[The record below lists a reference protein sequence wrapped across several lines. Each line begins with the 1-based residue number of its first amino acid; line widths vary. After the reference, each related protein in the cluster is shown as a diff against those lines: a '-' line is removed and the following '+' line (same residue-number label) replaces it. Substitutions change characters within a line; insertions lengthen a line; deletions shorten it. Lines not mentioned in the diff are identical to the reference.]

1 MPPGKSL
8 KLGEFNLQFENK
20 IALIVG
26 ASGGIGAA
34 SARILHGRG
43 ASVALADLDP
53 VAGQALAEELGERT
67 LFQATDVCDDDA
79 LDALVEAAVARF
91 GGIDILINA
100 VADFTDGGLDA
111 SRDNWLKSYNTN
123 VVSLA
128 KLTER
133 VAPHMRRR
141 GGGAVV
147 NFSSIASNFGQR
159 GRGPYPVTKAA
170 IEQLTRNQAMH
181 YSRDNIRVNA
191 VSPSWT
197 WDTNPFSR
205 LSDKAKADKYAF
217 DYHPLGRFGEAK
229 DIAEAVVFLCS
240 DGARQITGVDLPVDG
255 GYTMTGPDRGSPV
268 QGGLFED

>member
-1 MPPGKSL
+1 ML
-8 KLGEFNLQFENK
+8 EFENK

-34 SARILHGRG
+34 SARALYARG

-53 VAGQALAEELGERT
+53 AAGQALADELGERA
-67 LFQATDVCDDDA
+67 LFQATNVCDDAA
-79 LDALVEAAVARF
+79 LAALVESTVARF
-91 GGIDILINA
+91 GGIDILVNA
-100 VADFTDGGLDA
+100 VADFTDSGLD
-111 SRDNWLKSYNTN
+111 SNRDNWLKSYNTN

-128 KLTER
+128 KLTELA
-133 VAPHMRRR
+133 APHMRQR

-159 GRGPYPVTKAA
+159 GRGPYPVTKAG

-197 WDTNPFSR
+197 WDTNPFGE
-205 LSDKAKADKYAF
+205 LADKTKADKYAF
-217 DYHPLGRFGEAK
+217 DYHPLGRFGEAA
-229 DIAEAVVFLCS
+229 DIAAAVVFLCS
-240 DGARQITGVDLPVDG
+240 DGARHITGIDLPVDG
-255 GYTMTGPDRGSPV
+255 GYTMTGPDQGSPV

>member
-1 MPPGKSL
+1 MP
-8 KLGEFNLQFENK
+8 EFENK
-20 IALIVG
+20 VALIAG
-26 ASGGIGAA
+26 AAGGIGAA
-34 SARILHGRG
+34 SARALHRRG
-43 ASVALADLDP
+43 ASVALADLDA
-53 VAGQALAEELGERT
+53 VAGQALAGELGERA
-67 LFQATDVCDDDA
+67 LFQATDVCDDGQLA
-79 LDALVEAAVARF
+79 ALVQAAVARF
-91 GGIDILINA
+91 GGIDILVNA

-128 KLTER
+128 KLTELA
-133 VAPHMRRR
+133 VPHMKAR

-159 GRGPYPVTKAA
+159 GRGPYPVTKGA

-181 YSRDNIRVNA
+181 YSRDHIRVNA

-197 WDTNPFSR
+197 WNTNPFAK
-205 LSDKAKADKYAF
+205 LADKAKADAYAF
-217 DYHPLGRFGEAK
+217 DYHPLGRFGEAE

-240 DGARQITGVDLPVDG
+240 RGARHITGVDLPVDG
-255 GYTMTGPDRGSPV
+255 GYTMTGPDQGSPV